1 MNVSRFG
8 PKEGKVMAM
17 VFCRGCAKEIHETAP
32 ACPQCG
38 ASQHAV
44 TSTNQQVGSGLPL
57 MSITSL
63 VLGIICVL
71 AMFDDSEWDNNTIV
85 GLGMF
90 SVVGLIFG
98 IINITQKKSGHNMAI
113 AGVILSVIS
122 LLISVSLFIQK

>member
-1 MNVSRFG
+1 VNRFG

-38 ASQHAV
+38 ASQHAA
-44 TSTNQQVGSGLPL
+44 TPTNQQVGSGSPW

-71 AMFDDSEWDNNTIV
+71 AMFDDSEWDNDTIV
-85 GLGMF
+85 GLGFF
-90 SVVGLIFG
+90 SVIGLTFG
-98 IINITQKKSGHNMAI
+98 IINITQNKSGHNMAI